1 MQQPGVLNFAIVGIL
16 IVVLVWRNARPQ
28 TMTVSR
34 LWMVPAFMVVIT
46 AVLIAGTVVQHAAIW
61 ALLGALVVGIIAG
74 IPVGLARGHHS
85 KVTHAPKSG
94 NIIVEPSIVTMMIW
108 LAAFGLKYAVK
119 FFLPHAGSGVLVL
132 SDGFIAFAVASVVAA
147 RYMIFKKFKALQPA
161 SAATP

>member
-1 MQQPGVLNFAIVGIL
+1 LNFVIVGVL

-34 LWMVPAFMVVIT
+34 LWIAPAFMVVIT

-61 ALLGALVVGIIAG
+61 ALLVALAVGIIAG
-74 IPVGLARGHHS
+74 VPVGLARGHHS
-85 KVTHAPKSG
+85 KVSHAPKSG
-94 NIIVEPSIVTMMIW
+94 SIVVEPSIVTMMIW

-119 FFLPHAGSGVLVL
+119 FFLPHAGSGLLVF

-147 RYMIFKKFKALQPA
+147 RYVIFTKFKALEPVTA
-161 SAATP
+161 PTPLT